1 MNSASKTIKLPL
13 HGRIGVVG
21 TGISSLFFTY
31 FLNLKRPDLKIT
43 LLEKNK
49 NERVGGWIYTKYTD
63 NNVKIEKGP
72 RTLRGRNLGT
82 SLIMNSMMKMN
93 PNVKNELVF
102 VEPDSD
108 ANKKFL
114 VDFKN
119 QRELVQVPPANIGQF
134 YKFFKSGISDGLF
147 KSVLHDFF
155 SKTKAKKE
163 DESVYEFMVRRFG
176 DDRLVNNMVS
186 ALFFGIY
193 ATDVKELSANY
204 CLPKLVNLE
213 KEHGS
218 IIRGLLKNK
227 SENDNNIALERFADY
242 LNIDRDA
249 FKNVYTELKG
259 LPLLGFKKGMSTM
272 PDIVKDYL
280 MQKPNINIKYD
291 YPVKKL
297 NIEKSSQGSST
308 IKVNDDLVFDHINL
322 STIPEDLN
330 VNHSQLTSY
339 LKSLGKGTNVLL
351 INIYHPTKNLIKP
364 SLKAFGFLV
373 PKSNHSKVLGV
384 ILDSVIETNFKPLYP
399 SEAEKVNEDA
409 CSNDQYTKMTMMI
422 SCDGLNKSDINFDDY
437 KENLIK
443 PVLVNQLSVPE
454 YEVKNFMNDDNT
466 LIEFTFANNSIPK
479 YASNIGFSADK
490 SKDIRTV
497 IEQDL
502 LHNNN
507 ITVGGFKFASGPG
520 MPDVVVQSF
529 DAANRLQ

>member
-1 MNSASKTIKLPL
+1 MNSTNKAIKLPL

-49 NERVGGWIYTKYTD
+49 QHRVGGWIYTKYTD

-82 SLIMNSMMKMN
+82 SLIMNSLMKMN
-93 PNVKNELVF
+93 PKVKNELVF

-119 QRELVQVPPANIGQF
+119 PKELVQVPPSNVSQF
-134 YKFFKSGISDGLF
+134 YKFLSSGISDGLF
-147 KSVLHDFF
+147 KSVAHDLF

-163 DESVYEFMVRRFG
+163 DESVYEFMARRFG

-193 ATDVKELSANY
+193 ATDVQALSANY

-213 KEHGS
+213 KKHGS
-218 IIRGLLKNK
+218 IIRGLLKDK
-227 SENDNNIALERFADY
+227 STNDDDLAMKRFADY
-242 LNIDRDA
+242 LDIDRAA

-259 LPLLGFKKGMSTM
+259 LPLIGFKKGMSTM
-272 PDIVKDYL
+272 PDLVKEYL
-280 MQKPNINIKYD
+280 LEKPNINIKYD
-291 YPVKKL
+291 YDVKKL
-297 NIEKSSQGSST
+297 NIENSGQERPK
-308 IKVNDDLVFDHINL
+308 IVVNDDLVFDHLNL
-322 STIPEDLN
+322 SSIPEDLN
-330 VNHSQLTSY
+330 INHSQLTSY
-339 LKSLGKGTNVLL
+339 LNSLGKGTNVLL

-373 PKSNHSKVLGV
+373 PKSNHSRLLGV
-384 ILDSVIETNFKPLYP
+384 ILDSVIETNFKKLYP
-399 SEAEKVNEDA
+399 NGTDSKEVLRSNEE
-409 CSNDQYTKMTMMI
+409 YTKMTMMV
-422 SCDGLNKSDINFDDY
+422 SCDGLNKRDINFDDY
-437 KENLIK
+437 KENVVAPALA
-443 PVLVNQLSVPE
+443 NQLRVPE
-454 YEVKNFMNDDNT
+454 DEVKNFMNDANL

-479 YASNIGFSADK
+479 YAPNIGFSEDK
-490 SKDIRTV
+490 SKDIRTI

-502 LHNNN
+502 LLNNN
-507 ITVGGFKFASGPG
+507 ISVGGFKFASGPG

-529 DAANRLQ
+529 DAASRLQ